1 MIKRNR
7 HNLESETDQLDITR
21 VMAAKLKREV
31 IGKQVRD
38 TILIM
43 AAPVPFNF

>member
-1 MIKRNR
+1 MLWKKNY
-7 HNLESETDQLDITR
+7 NLESETDQLDITR

-38 TILIM
+38 NILIM

>member
-1 MIKRNR
+1 M
-7 HNLESETDQLDITR
+7 ESETDQLDITR

-43 AAPVPFNF
+43 ADPVPFNF